1 MNPLF
6 EPLLQPYTFANG
18 VTARNRLAVAPMTH
32 LASDEQGQAT
42 EEELAFIRPRAEG
55 MGIFITAA
63 TAVTPGGRAFPGE
76 PNAIGE
82 RDLGSLKKVADAIK
96 AQGALA
102 VLQLH
107 HGGDQALAALT
118 YGHDVATASANKRAR
133 EMSSDEINE
142 TIAAFGRATALAIE
156 AGFDGVEV
164 HGANG
169 YLLQQ
174 FYSPR
179 TNHRSD
185 EWGGNLENRLRFP
198 LGVVKAITDAA
209 AQQNRPDFLIGYR
222 FSPEE
227 PSEKGLTMQD
237 TFALVDAL
245 LETPIHYLHL
255 SQWQFLRESRRGG
268 VADKSRIELIHERI
282 NGRVPL
288 IGVGNLLSLEDAVNA
303 FDSGF
308 AEFVAMGK
316 TLLLNP
322 DLGKRLQSGE
332 SGSIE
337 TEIDPEKGAAHY
349 QLPGLMW
356 QMSLDGAAAWLPPVK
371 GKEWKGIDV

>member
-18 VTARNRLAVAPMTH
+18 VTVRNRLVVAPMTH

-42 EEELAFIRPRAEG
+42 DEELAFIRPRAEG
-55 MGIFITAA
+55 MGMFISAA
-63 TAVTPGGRAFPGE
+63 TAVTPSARSFPGQ

-96 AQGALA
+96 SQGALA

-107 HGGDQALAALT
+107 HGGDQALADLT
-118 YGHDVATASANKRAR
+118 YDADVVAPSANKRAR
-133 EMSSDEINE
+133 EMSSGEVQEI
-142 TIAAFGRATALAIE
+142 IAAFGRAAALAVE

-169 YLLQQ
+169 YLVQQ

-179 TNHRSD
+179 SNRRSD

-198 LGVVKAITDAA
+198 LAVVKAISDAV
-209 AQQNRPDFLIGYR
+209 AQANRPDFLIGYR

-227 PSEKGLTMQD
+227 PSEKGLTMAD
-237 TFALVDAL
+237 TLALVDAL
-245 LETPIHYLHL
+245 LETPLHYLHM
-255 SQWQFLRESRRGG
+255 SQWNFFRHSRRGG
-268 VADKSRIELIHERI
+268 DDEKSRMQMVHERI

-288 IGVGNLLSLEDAVNA
+288 IGVGNLNTLEDAA
-303 FDSGF
+303 RALASGE
-308 AEFVAMGK
+308 AEFVAMAK

-322 DLGKRLQSGE
+322 DLGRRLQSGE

-337 TEIDPEKGAAHY
+337 TEIDPAKTAAAY
-349 QLPGLMW
+349 QLPSLMW

-371 GKEWKGIDV
+371 GKAWTGIDV